1 MCGGMQE
8 ESAMGITPHK
18 LAQRCNISDRHL
30 WCVYVIWTILYMH
43 THAYTLR
50 FFSFLSCCRL
60 FFSYFV
66 LTLVPCFTFLLLLLL
81 VLILG
86 LWNADR
92 NYFWSDGSISSGSLN
107 YAAPFLS
114 PATTTE
120 QRSSH
125 FIETS
130 VNRNIQCVQCALCMC
145 LEHWIRLQFRL
156 VLFFSCWHYQSCII
170 VFIIIECR
178 YCLILS
184 WNHQLDAQEAE
195 ARYLL
200 ICYTFHLHETWLKN

>member
-86 LWNADR
+86 LWNADH
-92 NYFWSDGSISSGSLN
+92 NYFWSDGDFVWLIELCGAFSITRYYYRAKIITL
-107 YAAPFLS
+107 
-114 PATTTE
+114 
-120 QRSSH
+120 H
-125 FIETS
+125 
-130 VNRNIQCVQCALCMC
+130 RNVSQSKYSMCAMC
-145 LEHWIRLQFRL
+145 
-156 VLFFSCWHYQSCII
+156 I
-170 VFIIIECR
+170 VHVSR
-178 YCLILS
+178 T
-184 WNHQLDAQEAE
+184 LDQ
-195 ARYLL
+195 
-200 ICYTFHLHETWLKN
+200 ITI